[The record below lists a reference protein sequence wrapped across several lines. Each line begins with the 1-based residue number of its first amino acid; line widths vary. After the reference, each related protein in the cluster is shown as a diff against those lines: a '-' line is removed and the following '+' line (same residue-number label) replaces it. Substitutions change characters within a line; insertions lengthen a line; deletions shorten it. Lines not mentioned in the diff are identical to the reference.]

1 MQTTDNSGESRFGWL
16 ISIVQGLA
24 WLVTG
29 AGAIVDAIYI
39 REGLLRVLAW
49 FRATQL
55 AAFHANGGIGNDLGM
70 TFRLTAVDFLT
81 IFILACGAV
90 VAIVW
95 IEYFYRMGR
104 PKGLLW
110 KRLFRVVV
118 VEAAIILVSTLI
130 QFFL

>member
-29 AGAIVDAIYI
+29 VGAIVDAIYI

-49 FRATQL
+49 FRAAQL
-55 AAFHANGGIGNDLGM
+55 DAFHASGGIGNDLGM

-81 IFILACGAV
+81 IFILACAAV

-95 IEYFYRMGR
+95 IEYYYRKGR

-110 KRLFRVVV
+110 KRLIRVVV
-118 VEAAIILVSTLI
+118 VEAAIVLVSTLI
-130 QFFL
+130 